1 MLKTSS
7 IAKPTNAS
15 FASRCIRVVYD
26 QLRSRSS
33 ASSLINFSRMRVFQ
47 HFGAVDVGTYKI
59 SRAGRCV
66 RRISVGGIHPGRR
79 RMARSSQSTQI
90 DSPERGHDR
99 FAGYSPAKRGR
110 ACASPVSPACRSRQA
125 RDSPAGFLESW
136 RASLFQICCPRLR
149 DASTT
154 EMRNV
159 ALRLLRCIFFG
170 VCDE

>member
-1 MLKTSS
+1 MPSGGQTTRATPKTSS

-26 QLRSRSS
+26 RLRSRSS
-33 ASSLINFSRMRVFQ
+33 ASSLVNFSRMRVFR

-59 SRAGRCV
+59 PRAGRCV

-99 FAGYSPAKRGR
+99 SARCSPAKRGR
-110 ACASPVSPACRSRQA
+110 ACASPISPACRSR
-125 RDSPAGFLESW
+125 RGSPAGFLESS
-136 RASLFQICCPRLR
+136 RGYPARRKSVTFGALRLR
-149 DASTT
+149 D
-154 EMRNV
+154 R
-159 ALRLLRCIFFG
+159 RR
-170 VCDE
+170 

>member
-1 MLKTSS
+1 MPSGGQTTRATPKTSS

-26 QLRSRSS
+26 RLRSRSS
-33 ASSLINFSRMRVFQ
+33 ASSLVNFSRMRVFR

-59 SRAGRCV
+59 SGAGRCV

-99 FAGYSPAKRGR
+99 SARCSPAKRGR
-110 ACASPVSPACRSRQA
+110 ACASPISPAFAEAAKPGTHQ
-125 RDSPAGFLESW
+125 
-136 RASLFQICCPRLR
+136 RASQSRGGLSARRIVVQGIRPGRW
-149 DASTT
+149 
-154 EMRNV
+154 
-159 ALRLLRCIFFG
+159 
-170 VCDE
+170 